1 MTAKPLTAEFVIYPA
16 KIKFTSRRKY
26 PDSLVVKGAIKAVE
40 QQTQITY
47 NQMLKLT
54 RESNIV
60 FARFMIWKLVKDN
73 STSLTLGQIGKFFSR
88 EVRNR
93 KTKII
98 ELRGFDHSSVIH
110 GIQRIDDMEVMAERG
125 TLGIDVDNHNTWVLV
140 KKNFIELLQQNLVN

>member
-1 MTAKPLTAEFVIYPA
+1 MTAKPLNAEFIIYPA
-16 KIKFTSRRKY
+16 KIKFTNRRKY
-26 PDSLVVKGAIKAVE
+26 PNSLVVKSAIKAVE
-40 QQTQITY
+40 HQTQITY

-60 FARFMIWKLVKDN
+60 FARFMIWKLIQDN
-73 STSLTLGQIGKFFSR
+73 STSLTLGQIGKFFTR
-88 EVRNR
+88 EVRNP

-125 TLGIDVDNHNTWVLV
+125 TLGKDVDNHNTWVLV
-140 KKNFIELLQQNLVN
+140 KKNFIELLQQNLIN